1 MTTRAG
7 KMMLQGSPLFRGL
20 APATLERIAA
30 LATQRGYRRGEI
42 VFSAGDAG
50 DALFGVVSG
59 RIRISTGNADGR
71 EIFLNIMEPG
81 DTFGEIA
88 LLDGGTRTA
97 TATAI
102 EAAELVSIRREPFFE
117 LLEREPKAALELLR
131 LCGERL
137 RWTSGLLEDAAL
149 LDAPARLAKRLLSL
163 GELHGEDG
171 RRRPHG
177 ADLAGGAR
185 ELPRR
190 LAPGGQRAA
199 AGLEGEGLGRPRPRH
214 RHGARC
220 RGAQA
225 CSQRRSMMT
234 IGSSGDEPSICA
246 V

>member
-1 MTTRAG
+1 
-7 KMMLQGSPLFRGL
+7 MMLQGSPLFRGL
-20 APATLERIAA
+20 APATLDRIAA
-30 LATQRGYRRGEI
+30 LAVQRGYRRGEI

-97 TATAI
+97 TATAMD
-102 EAAELVSIRREPFFE
+102 AAELVSLRREPLFG
-117 LLEREPKAALELLR
+117 LLEKEPKATLELLR

-163 GELHGEDG
+163 SELHGEDG
-171 RRRPHG
+171 DSGRSVRISQEE
-177 ADLAGGAR
+177 LANFLGVSRQAVNEQLQAWKANGWIALGR
-185 ELPRR
+185 GTVTVRD
-190 LAPGGQRAA
+190 A
-199 AGLEGEGLGRPRPRH
+199 AGLKR
-214 RHGARC
+214 AIV
-220 RGAQA
+220 
-225 CSQRRSMMT
+225 RR
-234 IGSSGDEPSICA
+234 
-246 V
+246 

>member
-20 APATLERIAA
+20 PPATLERMAA

-50 DALFGVVSG
+50 DFLFGVVSG
-59 RIRISTGNADGR
+59 RIRISTANADGR
-71 EIFLNIMEPG
+71 EVFLNIMVPG

-102 EAAELVSIRREPFFE
+102 EAAELVSIRREPIFE
-117 LLEREPKAALELLR
+117 LLEREPKAALQLLR

-137 RWTSGLLEDAAL
+137 RWTSGLLEDAAF

-163 GELHGEDG
+163 GELHGEDS
-171 RRRPHG
+171 
-177 ADLAGGAR
+177 AGGR
-185 ELPRR
+185 VVRISQEELASFLGVSRQVVNEQLQGWKAKGWVTLGR
-190 LAPGGQRAA
+190 GTVTVRDAA
-199 AGLEGEGLGRPRPRH
+199 ALRSAISAGR
-214 RHGARC
+214 
-220 RGAQA
+220 
-225 CSQRRSMMT
+225 
-234 IGSSGDEPSICA
+234 E
-246 V
+246 